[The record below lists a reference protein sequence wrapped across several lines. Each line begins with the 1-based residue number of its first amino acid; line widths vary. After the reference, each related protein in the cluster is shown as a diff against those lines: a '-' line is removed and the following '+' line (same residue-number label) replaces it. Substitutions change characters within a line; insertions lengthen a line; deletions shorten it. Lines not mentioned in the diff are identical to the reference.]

1 MATAEFNKLM
11 EIVDQIAIF
20 SSKQKKLLAHYLVA
34 NATKIK
40 QPLNELVS
48 LLDQI
53 QPCSLCQ
60 NFTDQNLCQICRS
73 ENRQKQ
79 LMIIEDIDKIEQFEK
94 ENLFQGKYYLIP
106 ILYNKKFEQK
116 QFDFETL
123 LNYLDQFDEVI
134 LALNSTQEGIL
145 TANLIIDQIKT
156 KSQIKISQ
164 LATGIPLGTKMEYID
179 DLTLNYALKNRK
191 ELD

>member
-1 MATAEFNKLM
+1 MATVEFNKLM

-179 DLTLNYALKNRK
+179 GLTLNYALKNRK

>member
-1 MATAEFNKLM
+1 MC
-11 EIVDQIAIF
+11 IRDR
-20 SSKQKKLLAHYLVA
+20 
-34 NATKIK
+34 
-40 QPLNELVS
+40 
-48 LLDQI
+48 LDQI

-94 ENLFQGKYYLIP
+94 ENLFQGKYYLVP

-116 QFDFETL
+116 PFDFQVL

-134 LALNSTQEGIL
+134 LALNSTSEAIL

-156 KSQIKISQ
+156 RSQIKISQ

>member
-1 MATAEFNKLM
+1 MATVEFNKLM

-79 LMIIEDIDKIEQFEK
+79 LMIIEDIDKIAQFEK

>member
-1 MATAEFNKLM
+1 MATVEFNKLM

>member
-1 MATAEFNKLM
+1 MATVEFSKLM
-11 EIVDQIAIF
+11 EILDQISIL
-20 SSKQKKLLAHYLVA
+20 SSKQKKSLAHYLVT

-40 QPLNELVS
+40 QPLNELLR

-73 ENRQKQ
+73 EDRQKQ

-94 ENLFQGKYYLIP
+94 ENLFQGKYYLVP

-116 QFDFETL
+116 PFDFQVL

-134 LALNSTQEGIL
+134 LALNSTSEGIL

>member
-164 LATGIPLGTKMEYID
+164 LATGIPLGTKIEYID